1 MIYHGFEPLSGQTKD
16 YEFVIWG
23 SGLGKIQT
31 MKLVFPL
38 STQHEGVK
46 TKTGWLGVDRAP
58 YYFCELAL

>member
-1 MIYHGFEPLSGQTKD
+1 MINHGFEPLSGQTKD

-46 TKTGWLGVDRAP
+46 TKTGWLGVLIEHHII
-58 YYFCELAL
+58 FVS

>member
-1 MIYHGFEPLSGQTKD
+1 VINHGFEPLSGQTKD

-46 TKTGWLGVDRAP
+46 TKTG
-58 YYFCELAL
+58 